1 MSFTPPPADRPGH
14 DPRLLAQTRDAVL
27 PALADTFAT
36 ALARFDDVL
45 FDRAERAG
53 LSQMIYLDGM
63 RELRRRR
70 SEIVAAFRGQ
80 LEAAWEALEAGSPLN
95 VEAALSAGD
104 GAGLS
109 LVSEDE
115 LESRLA
121 VRNLAATWMREWKP
135 LLTRLERR
143 LGRIA
148 GVGLDAE
155 TDPVG
160 PEHVGVAL
168 YRGFAACELS
178 LEVRLVLFK
187 LCERD
192 LSPGIGKLY
201 ESLDARLAQ
210 GGVLP
215 ELAARRP
222 AAEPARQPRAAFD
235 EALPG
240 EAPEDAGLPYEGG
253 DNAAPAWANRFLNRW
268 ADTRSEMRQWADT
281 AGSGFAAGSAAAS
294 RSPGALQ
301 AGAVGA
307 GAGLPDGAQGVLLDA
322 LHELLQQTRRE
333 RETRQAQADRVAAAN
348 ASGRSLSQREMLSVL
363 SLLQATPTV
372 NLRTVM
378 GEQSE
383 SLAQRLKSEVLSGA
397 TQLGVDP
404 AQARLDPVDEDAID
418 LVGMLFDVLLDER
431 DLTLPSKELIGKL
444 VVPFVKVALL
454 DRKMFVQKT
463 HPARRLLN
471 ALAEA
476 CEGNQGESSAERNLM
491 GKVEEV
497 VERLVAEFNENIAIF
512 MTLEEEFRDFLAQ
525 HRRRVEITERRAAE
539 IQRGQERLD
548 LARERAKRELEDRLD
563 GREDLPG
570 AVLEFLRT
578 PWQHH
583 ATMAVLREGA
593 DGSAFVE
600 ALALADG
607 LLDEVDEARGHPEG
621 KRMWLAA
628 WDAPLRKV
636 LQSMGVRDAAA
647 DTAVSALRETLAAIA
662 RSRPEQA
669 VPLPALPPV
678 AMPQPVAEE
687 RPRVELVG
695 GTDTLDFDNAD
706 AEHFRALPVGTW
718 LDFVERDG
726 KVQAGKLSWVSPI
739 SKRLL
744 FVNRRGVRFCVASPE
759 ELAVMVRLGRLRA
772 HENDSAF
779 DSAMQGV
786 IDRLAP
792 DQARAPDAGEEAVPR

>member
-1 MSFTPPPADRPGH
+1 MSFQPPPADRPGH

-70 SEIVAAFRGQ
+70 DEVVAGFRGQ
-80 LEAAWEALEAGSPLN
+80 LDAAWAALEAGRPLN
-95 VEAALSAGD
+95 VEVALSG
-104 GAGLS
+104 GEGTGLS

-121 VRNLAATWMREWKP
+121 VRNLASTWLREWKP

-148 GVGLDAE
+148 GLALDAE

-168 YRGFAACELS
+168 YRAFAACELA

-192 LSPGIGKLY
+192 LSAGIGKLY
-201 ESLDARLAQ
+201 ESLDLRLAQ

-215 ELAARRP
+215 ELAASRRP
-222 AAEPARQPRAAFD
+222 GAEPARARPAFADGPQEAGAA
-235 EALPG
+235 
-240 EAPEDAGLPYEGG
+240 EGG
-253 DNAAPAWANRFLNRW
+253 VPFEPGDDAAPAWANRFLNRW
-268 ADTRSEMRQWADT
+268 AETRTEMRQWAESGG
-281 AGSGFAAGSAAAS
+281 AGFDA
-294 RSPGALQ
+294 PGAARPSTAAPAM
-301 AGAVGA
+301 AGAPASGT
-307 GAGLPDGAQGVLLDA
+307 GLPDGAQGVLLDA

-333 RETRQAQADRVAAAN
+333 REARQAQAEHLAAAG
-348 ASGRSLSQREMLSVL
+348 AGGRSLSQREMLSVL
-363 SLLQATPTV
+363 SLLQATPTA
-372 NLRTVM
+372 NLRGVI
-378 GEQSE
+378 GEQGE

-404 AQARLDPVDEDAID
+404 SQARLDPVDEDAID

-431 DLTLPSKELIGKL
+431 DLTVPSKELIGRL

-512 MTLEEEFRDFLAQ
+512 MTLEEEFREFLAQ

-548 LARERAKRELEDRLD
+548 LARERARQELEDRLD

-570 AVLEFLRT
+570 AILEFLRT

-583 ATMAVLREGA
+583 ATMAVLREGE
-593 DGSAFVE
+593 DGPAFVE

-607 LLDEVDEARGHPEG
+607 LLDEADEARGHPAGE
-621 KRMWLAA
+621 RAWLAA
-628 WDAPLRKV
+628 WEGPLRKV

-647 DTAVSALRETLAAIA
+647 DAAVAALRGTLAAVA

-669 VPLPALPPV
+669 VPLPELPPV
-678 AMPQPVAEE
+678 ALSPPVAEE
-687 RPRVELVG
+687 RPRVALVG

-706 AEHFRALPVGTW
+706 AERFRALPLGTW

-739 SKRLL
+739 SRRLL

-779 DSAMQGV
+779 DSAMQSV

-792 DQARAPDAGEEAVPR
+792 DQARSAGAEEALPR

>member
-1 MSFTPPPADRPGH
+1 MSFTQPPAAPPGH
-14 DPRLLAQTRDAVL
+14 DPRLLAQTRDVVL
-27 PALADTFAT
+27 PALADVFAT

-80 LEAAWEALEAGSPLN
+80 LEAAWAALEAGSPLN

-210 GGVLP
+210 SGVLP
-215 ELAARRP
+215 ELAVRRP
-222 AAEPARQPRAAFD
+222 TSEPARPRAVFD
-235 EALPG
+235 ETLPG
-240 EAPEDAGLPYEGG
+240 DAPEDAGLPYDGG

-268 ADTRSEMRQWADT
+268 AETRSEMRNWAEG
-281 AGSGFAAGSAAAS
+281 AAAGH
-294 RSPGALQ
+294 
-301 AGAVGA
+301 AGTMPFSGHVSAVGRGS

-548 LARERAKRELEDRLD
+548 LARERAKCELEDRLD

-593 DGSAFVE
+593 DGAAFVE

-621 KRMWLAA
+621 ERTWLAA
-628 WDAPLRKV
+628 WDVPLRKV

>member
-1 MSFTPPPADRPGH
+1 MSFTPPAADRPGH

-27 PALADTFAT
+27 PALADVFAT

-70 SEIVAAFRGQ
+70 DEIVAAFRSQ
-80 LEAAWEALEAGSPLN
+80 LEAAWAAFEAGNPLN
-95 VEAALSAGD
+95 VEAALSGAAGQ
-104 GAGLS
+104 GLS

-121 VRNLAATWMREWKP
+121 VRNLAATWLREWKP
-135 LLTRLERR
+135 LLTRLEQR

-148 GVGLDAE
+148 GVTLDAE

-192 LSPGIGKLY
+192 LFSGIGKLY

-210 GGVLP
+210 SGVLP

-222 AAEPARQPRAAFD
+222 AAEPARPRAAFD
-235 EALPG
+235 EPVHG
-240 EAPEDAGLPYEGG
+240 DAPEDGGIPYEDG
-253 DNAAPAWANRFLNRW
+253 DDAAPAWANRFLNRW
-268 ADTRSEMRQWADT
+268 ADTRSEMRQWAEA
-281 AGSGFAAGSAAAS
+281 AGSGFAATGPVPSRGPAASAA
-294 RSPGALQ
+294 G
-301 AGAVGA
+301 GMG

-333 RETRQAQADRVAAAN
+333 RESRQAQADRLAAAN
-348 ASGRSLSQREMLSVL
+348 AGGRSLSQREMLSVL
-363 SLLQATPTV
+363 SLLQATPTA
-372 NLRTVM
+372 NLRAAM

-431 DLTLPSKELIGKL
+431 DLTMPSKELIGKL

-512 MTLEEEFRDFLAQ
+512 MMLEEEFRDFLAQ

-548 LARERAKRELEDRLD
+548 LARERAKRELEDRID

-583 ATMAVLREGA
+583 ATMAVLREGV

-621 KRMWLAA
+621 ERAWLAA

-647 DTAVSALRETLAAIA
+647 DTAISALRETLAAIA

-706 AEHFRALPVGTW
+706 ADHFRALPVGTW

-772 HENDSAF
+772 HANDTAF
-779 DSAMQGV
+779 DSAMQSV

-792 DQARAPDAGEEAVPR
+792 DQARAPDAEEEAMPR

>member
-1 MSFTPPPADRPGH
+1 MSFTPPAADRPGH

-27 PALADTFAT
+27 PALVDVFAT

-70 SEIVAAFRGQ
+70 DEIVAAFRSQ
-80 LEAAWEALEAGSPLN
+80 LEAAWAAFEAGNPLN
-95 VEAALSAGD
+95 VEAALSGAAGQ
-104 GAGLS
+104 GLS

-121 VRNLAATWMREWKP
+121 VRNLAATWLREWKP
-135 LLTRLERR
+135 LLTRLEQR

-148 GVGLDAE
+148 GVTLDAE

-192 LSPGIGKLY
+192 LFSGIGKLY

-210 GGVLP
+210 SGVLP

-222 AAEPARQPRAAFD
+222 AAEPTRPRAAFD
-235 EALPG
+235 EPVHG
-240 EAPEDAGLPYEGG
+240 DAPEDGGIPYEDG
-253 DNAAPAWANRFLNRW
+253 DDAAPAWANRFLNRW
-268 ADTRSEMRQWADT
+268 ADTRSEMRQWAEA
-281 AGSGFAAGSAAAS
+281 AGSGFAATGPVPSRGPAASAA
-294 RSPGALQ
+294 G
-301 AGAVGA
+301 GMG

-333 RETRQAQADRVAAAN
+333 RESRQAQVDRLAAAN
-348 ASGRSLSQREMLSVL
+348 AGGRSLSQREMLSVL
-363 SLLQATPTV
+363 SLLQATPTA
-372 NLRTVM
+372 NLRAAM

-431 DLTLPSKELIGKL
+431 DLTMPSKELIGKL

-512 MTLEEEFRDFLAQ
+512 MMLEEEFRDFLAQ

-548 LARERAKRELEDRLD
+548 LARERAKRELEDRID

-583 ATMAVLREGA
+583 ATMAVLREGV

-621 KRMWLAA
+621 ERAWLAA

-647 DTAVSALRETLAAIA
+647 DTAISALRETLAAIA

-706 AEHFRALPVGTW
+706 ADHFRALPVGTW

-772 HENDSAF
+772 HANDTAF
-779 DSAMQGV
+779 DSAMQSV

-792 DQARAPDAGEEAVPR
+792 DQARAPDAEEEAMPR

>member
-1 MSFTPPPADRPGH
+1 M
-14 DPRLLAQTRDAVL
+14 
-27 PALADTFAT
+27 
-36 ALARFDDVL
+36 
-45 FDRAERAG
+45 
-53 LSQMIYLDGM
+53 
-63 RELRRRR
+63 
-70 SEIVAAFRGQ
+70 
-80 LEAAWEALEAGSPLN
+80 
-95 VEAALSAGD
+95 SAGD

-210 GGVLP
+210 NGVLP

-222 AAEPARQPRAAFD
+222 AAEPARPRAAID
-235 EALPG
+235 EAMPG
-240 EAPEDAGLPYEGG
+240 DAPEDAGIPYEGG

-268 ADTRSEMRQWADT
+268 ADTRSEMRQWAET
-281 AGSGFAAGSAAAS
+281 AGNGFAAAGPVAS
-294 RSPGALQ
+294 RGPGASQ

-593 DGSAFVE
+593 DGAAFVE

-621 KRMWLAA
+621 ERTWLAA
-628 WDAPLRKV
+628 WDVPLRKV

>member
-1 MSFTPPPADRPGH
+1 MSFTPPAADRPGH

-27 PALADTFAT
+27 PALVDVFAT

-70 SEIVAAFRGQ
+70 DEIVAAFRSQ
-80 LEAAWEALEAGSPLN
+80 LEAAWAAFEAGNPLN
-95 VEAALSAGD
+95 VEAALSGAAGQ
-104 GAGLS
+104 GLS

-121 VRNLAATWMREWKP
+121 VRNLAATWLREWKP
-135 LLTRLERR
+135 LLTRLEQR

-148 GVGLDAE
+148 GVTLDAE

-192 LSPGIGKLY
+192 LFSGIGKLY

-210 GGVLP
+210 SGVLP

-222 AAEPARQPRAAFD
+222 AAEPARPRAAFD
-235 EALPG
+235 EPVHG
-240 EAPEDAGLPYEGG
+240 DAPEDGGIPYEDG
-253 DNAAPAWANRFLNRW
+253 DDAAPAWANRFLNRW
-268 ADTRSEMRQWADT
+268 ADTRSEMRQWAEA
-281 AGSGFAAGSAAAS
+281 AGSGFAATGPVPSRGPAASAA
-294 RSPGALQ
+294 G
-301 AGAVGA
+301 GMG

-333 RETRQAQADRVAAAN
+333 RESRQAQVDRLAAAN
-348 ASGRSLSQREMLSVL
+348 AGGRSLSQREMLSVL
-363 SLLQATPTV
+363 SLLQATPTP
-372 NLRTVM
+372 NLRAAM

-431 DLTLPSKELIGKL
+431 DLSMPSKELIGKL

-512 MTLEEEFRDFLAQ
+512 MMLEEEFRDFLAQ

-548 LARERAKRELEDRLD
+548 LARERAKRELEDRID

-583 ATMAVLREGA
+583 ATMAVLREGV

-621 KRMWLAA
+621 ERAWLAA

-647 DTAVSALRETLAAIA
+647 DTAISALRETLAAIA

-687 RPRVELVG
+687 RPRVQLVG

-706 AEHFRALPVGTW
+706 ADHFRALPVGTW

-772 HENDSAF
+772 HANDTAF
-779 DSAMQGV
+779 DSAMQSV

-792 DQARAPDAGEEAVPR
+792 DQARAPDAEEEAMPR

>member
-1 MSFTPPPADRPGH
+1 MSFTPPAADRPGH

-27 PALADTFAT
+27 PALVDVFAT

-70 SEIVAAFRGQ
+70 DEIVAAFRSQ
-80 LEAAWEALEAGSPLN
+80 LEAAWAAFEAGNPLN
-95 VEAALSAGD
+95 VEAALSGAAGQ
-104 GAGLS
+104 GLS

-121 VRNLAATWMREWKP
+121 VRNLAATWLREWKP
-135 LLTRLERR
+135 LLTRLEQR

-148 GVGLDAE
+148 GVTLDAE

-192 LSPGIGKLY
+192 LFSGIGKLY

-210 GGVLP
+210 SGVLP

-222 AAEPARQPRAAFD
+222 AAEPARPRAAFD
-235 EALPG
+235 EPVHG
-240 EAPEDAGLPYEGG
+240 DAPEDGGIPYEDG
-253 DNAAPAWANRFLNRW
+253 DDAAPAWANRFLNRW
-268 ADTRSEMRQWADT
+268 ADTRSEMRQWAEA
-281 AGSGFAAGSAAAS
+281 AGSGFAATGPGPSRGPAASAA
-294 RSPGALQ
+294 G
-301 AGAVGA
+301 GMG

-333 RETRQAQADRVAAAN
+333 RESRQAQADRLAAAN
-348 ASGRSLSQREMLSVL
+348 AGGRSLSQREMLSVL
-363 SLLQATPTV
+363 SLLQATPTA
-372 NLRTVM
+372 NLRAAM

-397 TQLGVDP
+397 SQLGVDP

-431 DLTLPSKELIGKL
+431 DLTMPSKELIGKL

-512 MTLEEEFRDFLAQ
+512 MMLEEEFRDFLAQ

-548 LARERAKRELEDRLD
+548 LARERAKRELEDRID

-583 ATMAVLREGA
+583 ATMAVLREGV

-621 KRMWLAA
+621 ERAWLAA

-647 DTAVSALRETLAAIA
+647 DTAISALRETLAAIA

-706 AEHFRALPVGTW
+706 ADHFRALPVGTW

-772 HENDSAF
+772 HANDTAF
-779 DSAMQGV
+779 DSAMQSV

-792 DQARAPDAGEEAVPR
+792 DQARAPDAEEEAMPR

>member
-1 MSFTPPPADRPGH
+1 MG
-14 DPRLLAQTRDAVL
+14 
-27 PALADTFAT
+27 
-36 ALARFDDVL
+36 
-45 FDRAERAG
+45 
-53 LSQMIYLDGM
+53 
-63 RELRRRR
+63 
-70 SEIVAAFRGQ
+70 
-80 LEAAWEALEAGSPLN
+80 
-95 VEAALSAGD
+95 
-104 GAGLS
+104 
-109 LVSEDE
+109 
-115 LESRLA
+115 
-121 VRNLAATWMREWKP
+121 
-135 LLTRLERR
+135 
-143 LGRIA
+143 
-148 GVGLDAE
+148 
-155 TDPVG
+155 
-160 PEHVGVAL
+160 
-168 YRGFAACELS
+168 
-178 LEVRLVLFK
+178 
-187 LCERD
+187 
-192 LSPGIGKLY
+192 
-201 ESLDARLAQ
+201 
-210 GGVLP
+210 
-215 ELAARRP
+215 
-222 AAEPARQPRAAFD
+222 
-235 EALPG
+235 
-240 EAPEDAGLPYEGG
+240 
-253 DNAAPAWANRFLNRW
+253 
-268 ADTRSEMRQWADT
+268 
-281 AGSGFAAGSAAAS
+281 
-294 RSPGALQ
+294 
-301 AGAVGA
+301 

-333 RETRQAQADRVAAAN
+333 RESRQAQADRLAAAN
-348 ASGRSLSQREMLSVL
+348 AGGRSLSQREMLSVL
-363 SLLQATPTV
+363 SLLQATPTA
-372 NLRTVM
+372 NLRAAM

-431 DLTLPSKELIGKL
+431 DLTMPSKELIGKL

-512 MTLEEEFRDFLAQ
+512 MMLEEEFRDFLAQ

-548 LARERAKRELEDRLD
+548 LARERAKRELEDRID

-583 ATMAVLREGA
+583 ATMAVLREGV

-621 KRMWLAA
+621 ERAWLAA

-647 DTAVSALRETLAAIA
+647 DTAISALRETLAAIA

-706 AEHFRALPVGTW
+706 ADHFRALPVGTW

-772 HENDSAF
+772 HANDTAF
-779 DSAMQGV
+779 DSAMQSV

-792 DQARAPDAGEEAVPR
+792 DQARAPDAEEEAMPR

>member
-1 MSFTPPPADRPGH
+1 MSFTPPAADRPGH

-27 PALADTFAT
+27 PALADVFAT

-70 SEIVAAFRGQ
+70 DEIVAAFRSQ
-80 LEAAWEALEAGSPLN
+80 LEAAWAAFEAGNPLN
-95 VEAALSAGD
+95 VEAALSGAAGQ
-104 GAGLS
+104 GLS

-121 VRNLAATWMREWKP
+121 VRNLAATWLREWKP
-135 LLTRLERR
+135 LLTRLEQR

-148 GVGLDAE
+148 GVTLDAE

-192 LSPGIGKLY
+192 LFSGIGKLY

-210 GGVLP
+210 SGVLP

-222 AAEPARQPRAAFD
+222 AAEPARPRAAFD
-235 EALPG
+235 EPVHG
-240 EAPEDAGLPYEGG
+240 DAPEDGGIPYEDG
-253 DNAAPAWANRFLNRW
+253 DDAAPAWANRFLNRW
-268 ADTRSEMRQWADT
+268 ADTRSEMRQWAEA
-281 AGSGFAAGSAAAS
+281 AGSGFAAIGPGPSRGPAASAA
-294 RSPGALQ
+294 G
-301 AGAVGA
+301 GMG

-333 RETRQAQADRVAAAN
+333 RESRQAQADRLAAAN
-348 ASGRSLSQREMLSVL
+348 AGGRSLSQREMLSVL
-363 SLLQATPTV
+363 SLLQATPTA
-372 NLRTVM
+372 NLRAAM

-431 DLTLPSKELIGKL
+431 DLTMPSKELIGKL

-512 MTLEEEFRDFLAQ
+512 MMLEEEFRDFLAQ

-548 LARERAKRELEDRLD
+548 LARERAKRELEDRID

-583 ATMAVLREGA
+583 ATMAVLREGV

-621 KRMWLAA
+621 ERAWLAA

-647 DTAVSALRETLAAIA
+647 DTAISALRETLAAIA

-687 RPRVELVG
+687 RPRVQLVG

-706 AEHFRALPVGTW
+706 ADHFRALPVGTW

-772 HENDSAF
+772 HANDTAF
-779 DSAMQGV
+779 DSAMQSV

-792 DQARAPDAGEEAVPR
+792 DQARAPDAEEEAMPR

>member
-1 MSFTPPPADRPGH
+1 
-14 DPRLLAQTRDAVL
+14 
-27 PALADTFAT
+27 
-36 ALARFDDVL
+36 
-45 FDRAERAG
+45 
-53 LSQMIYLDGM
+53 
-63 RELRRRR
+63 
-70 SEIVAAFRGQ
+70 
-80 LEAAWEALEAGSPLN
+80 
-95 VEAALSAGD
+95 
-104 GAGLS
+104 
-109 LVSEDE
+109 
-115 LESRLA
+115 
-121 VRNLAATWMREWKP
+121 
-135 LLTRLERR
+135 
-143 LGRIA
+143 
-148 GVGLDAE
+148 
-155 TDPVG
+155 
-160 PEHVGVAL
+160 
-168 YRGFAACELS
+168 
-178 LEVRLVLFK
+178 VRLVLFK

-192 LSPGIGKLY
+192 LFSGIGKLY

-210 GGVLP
+210 SGVLP

-222 AAEPARQPRAAFD
+222 AASRPDRARLSTSRCTAMRRKTAAFRTKT
-235 EALPG
+235 ATMPLPLG
-240 EAPEDAGLPYEGG
+240 QPVPQSLGRHRG
-253 DNAAPAWANRFLNRW
+253 
-268 ADTRSEMRQWADT
+268 EMRQWAEA
-281 AGSGFAAGSAAAS
+281 AGGGFAATGPGPSRGPAASAA
-294 RSPGALQ
+294 G
-301 AGAVGA
+301 GMG

-322 LHELLQQTRRE
+322 LHELLQQTRHE
-333 RETRQAQADRVAAAN
+333 RESRQRRPTVAAAN
-348 ASGRSLSQREMLSVL
+348 AGGRSLSQREMLSVL
-363 SLLQATPTV
+363 SLLQATPTA
-372 NLRTVM
+372 NLRAAM

-397 TQLGVDP
+397 T
-404 AQARLDPVDEDAID
+404 ARRRSGAGPPRP
-418 LVGMLFDVLLDER
+418 GGRGR
-431 DLTLPSKELIGKL
+431 DRPGRHVVRRAAGRARPDHAVEELIGKL
-444 VVPFVKVALL
+444 VVPF
-454 DRKMFVQKT
+454 DRGRAAGSQDVRAEDPSGATPAQRAGRGLRGQSGRKLGRAQPDGQGRGSGRAGGRVQRE
-463 HPARRLLN
+463 HRHFHDAGGGVPRFPCPA
-471 ALAEA
+471 
-476 CEGNQGESSAERNLM
+476 S
-491 GKVEEV
+491 
-497 VERLVAEFNENIAIF
+497 
-512 MTLEEEFRDFLAQ
+512 
-525 HRRRVEITERRAAE
+525 RRVEITERRAAE

-548 LARERAKRELEDRLD
+548 LARERAKRELEDRID

-583 ATMAVLREGA
+583 ATMAVLREGV

-621 KRMWLAA
+621 ERAWLAA

-647 DTAVSALRETLAAIA
+647 DTAISALRETLAAIA

-687 RPRVELVG
+687 RPRVQLVG

-706 AEHFRALPVGTW
+706 ADHFRALPVGTW

-772 HENDSAF
+772 HANDTAF
-779 DSAMQGV
+779 DSAMQSV

-792 DQARAPDAGEEAVPR
+792 DQARAPDAEEEAMP